1 MPIIQFGIVGK
12 RLVWTWVAILATV
25 LAIVNAGL
33 FNSLVWI
40 GLIGGTFLAF
50 LSSHLRLQHKRN
62 YELSPIEIYDAWI
75 GAACATLVGVVVA
88 HIQDS
93 RLLGL
98 MAIFALTYF
107 WKVEW
112 VYPSMDK
119 AQVQALVDRC
129 VREVWRRTPGHL
141 LAVRRERYD
150 ATFPVVS
157 FQVESESSMT
167 DETQRRAVSG
177 AFARPFVLTV
187 LFGPDA
193 FGPYEMTEF
202 VSPRLAEL
210 VDVGSL
216 RELDTH
222 TPIWTAPTTAHARM
236 AFEASLLPQ
245 PA

>member
-1 MPIIQFGIVGK
+1 MPITQFGIVGK

-25 LAIVNAGL
+25 LAIVIAGP
-33 FNSLVWI
+33 FSSLVWV
-40 GLIGGTFLAF
+40 GLIGGTFFAF
-50 LSSHLRLQHKRN
+50 LSSYLRLQHKRN
-62 YELSPIEIYDAWI
+62 YELSPIEAYDAWI
-75 GAACATLVGVVVA
+75 GAACATLAGAVVA
-88 HIQDS
+88 VPGN
-93 RLLGL
+93 LFLGHVT
-98 MAIFALTYF
+98 IVVLTYF

-119 AQVQALVDRC
+119 EQVKALVERS
-129 VREVWRRTPGHL
+129 VREVWRRRPGHL
-141 LAVRRERYD
+141 LIVRRERYD

-157 FQVESESSMT
+157 FQTESDTST
-167 DETQRRAVSG
+167 TTETQRRAVSG

-216 RELDTH
+216 RELDTY